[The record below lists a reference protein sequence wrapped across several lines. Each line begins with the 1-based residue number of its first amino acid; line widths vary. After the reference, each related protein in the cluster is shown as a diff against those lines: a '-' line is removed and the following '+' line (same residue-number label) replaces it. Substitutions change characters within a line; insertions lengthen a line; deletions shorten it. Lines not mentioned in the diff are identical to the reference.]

1 MNMPLAGIEAIFS
14 STDLQVVSEDTVYTL
29 LVEWAREQYPDSEE
43 RHRVW
48 SSRLLPLVRVSH
60 MSWAK
65 LHEVLAS
72 TDDDVDHDQTT
83 KCITDVLLHKA
94 YPAHQQGV
102 LAAEAATCRQVPQRF
117 YMRKPIKVVEFDRPC
132 QQVIVFLDITREEC
146 CRLFPTGQIL
156 SHLFHLAG
164 QNFYLQLSCEMHE
177 KRKSYNFGFWFGH
190 IEEPEDTTCLTLDF
204 EFAARKRSSVEFVR
218 LLKDKRIYTGDWAEG
233 CSDLFGVEWSKF
245 IADDNLFINGVLH
258 LRADLRVVVG
268 QPELQA

>member
-1 MNMPLAGIEAIFS
+1 MPLAGIEAIFS

-102 LAAEAATCRQVPQRF
+102 LLMHLSFFAKLTGIVIQWLTNLHVKLKPPEAIRELCITAL
-117 YMRKPIKVVEFDRPC
+117 YM
-132 QQVIVFLDITREEC
+132 T
-146 CRLFPTGQIL
+146 
-156 SHLFHLAG
+156 
-164 QNFYLQLSCEMHE
+164 
-177 KRKSYNFGFWFGH
+177 
-190 IEEPEDTTCLTLDF
+190 
-204 EFAARKRSSVEFVR
+204 
-218 LLKDKRIYTGDWAEG
+218 
-233 CSDLFGVEWSKF
+233 
-245 IADDNLFINGVLH
+245 
-258 LRADLRVVVG
+258 LRAD
-268 QPELQA
+268 